1 MNIGE
6 IIIAAVIR
14 AAAIENAVPTGD
26 GGWVFVWSANA
37 SEQIEAALNEAG
49 YTLCPNEKDQAQNGR
64 D

>member
-26 GGWVFVWSANA
+26 GGWVFVWAANA
-37 SEQIEAALNEAG
+37 SEQIEAALNESG
-49 YTLCPNEKDQAQNGR
+49 YTLCPNA
-64 D
+64 